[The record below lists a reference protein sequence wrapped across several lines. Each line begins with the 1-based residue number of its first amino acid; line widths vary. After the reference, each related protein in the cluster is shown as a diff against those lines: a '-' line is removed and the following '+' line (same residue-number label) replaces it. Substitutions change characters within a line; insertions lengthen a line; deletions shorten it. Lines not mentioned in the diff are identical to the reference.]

1 MQPTP
6 YHTSTASPFLSPIP
20 PRSSRLDSLT
30 RSAIVFPVTRSHRS
44 SVHYPSPSI
53 VGRRSS
59 VIGSTLL
66 SPSSQLLL
74 PTQSAIPVPLP
85 NPFATGLSTRSS
97 YVPRGRRS
105 SLSTTSLFAPSMD
118 TIYTSSP
125 PARIARVV
133 TRVHSPH
140 GRSPPKEFTTTYSLG
155 PSSSPSPPSPPPDSS
170 SSSKPPSTMFITP

>member
-1 MQPTP
+1 MHPTP

-20 PRSSRLDSLT
+20 PRSARLDSLT
-30 RSAIVFPVTRSHRS
+30 RSAIVFPVTRSRRS
-44 SVHYPSPSI
+44 SVHYPSPSN

-59 VIGSTLL
+59 VGGSTLL

-74 PTQSAIPVPLP
+74 PTQSAIPVPP
-85 NPFATGLSTRSS
+85 SNPFATGLSTRSS

-105 SLSTTSLFAPSMD
+105 STTSLFAPSMD

-140 GRSPPKEFTTTYSLG
+140 GRSPPKEFTTTYSIG